1 MLISSVLTCIACSP
15 NCPNSACN
23 VSLFLALN
31 TNTNTCVCMNVYY
44 NDTVNNTGC
53 KPCAIVGCLRC
64 VL

>member
-1 MLISSVLTCIACSP
+1 MACSP

-23 VSLFLALN
+23 TSLFLALN
-31 TNTNTCVCMNVYY
+31 TDTNTCVCMNGYY

-53 KPCAIVGCLRC
+53 KPCAIVGCLQC